1 MMISKTTE
9 SKSMNK
15 RYRSKSIIPRVSFWN
30 INEEQPFNAVLF
42 ESSAPPD
49 MMQYKAHQKNHF
61 VVSYAL
67 KGSFKSYID
76 FKETTVYAGDVALV
90 NPNQIHFVRPV
101 DNRVIKVIIIA
112 FNRAFFNRLNLDAR
126 VKVVSNDAHEN
137 LIIHSQQY
145 DTDVMPLLM
154 RAVFSEYQTTQRTT
168 PSLISLMSLLV
179 TRICDHTKSRKEVPR
194 GNFIYYSFLKLLDDM
209 VATTHRVSHY
219 AEALHISEKSL
230 NRACQAVAQS
240 AAQAIIHQKVLVEA
254 KRQLMYDQS
263 SAKEI
268 AYSVGFADPVQFSKF
283 FKQHNGL
290 APLEYRKKARSGRLS

>member
-1 MMISKTTE
+1 MT
-9 SKSMNK
+9 K
-15 RYRSKSIIPRVSFWN
+15 RYRSKSIIPKVSFWN

-42 ESSAPPD
+42 ESTAPTD
-49 MMQYKAHQKNHF
+49 MMQYKVHQKTHF

-67 KGSFKSYID
+67 KGSFRSYLD
-76 FKETTVYAGDVALV
+76 FKETIVIAGDVALV

-101 DNRVIKVIIIA
+101 DNKVIKVVILA
-112 FNRAFFNRLNLDAR
+112 FNRTFFNRLNLDAR
-126 VKVVSNDAHEN
+126 VKAMANDAQEN
-137 LIIHSQQY
+137 LMIHAQQY
-145 DTDVMPLLM
+145 DTDVIPLLI
-154 RAVFSEYQTTQRTT
+154 RTVFNEYQASHKTT
-168 PSLISLMSLLV
+168 PTLVSLMSLLV
-179 TRICDHTKSRKEVPR
+179 TRICEHTQSRKEVSR
-194 GNFIYYSFLKLLDDM
+194 GNFIYYSFLKLLEDK

-240 AAQAIIHQKVLVEA
+240 TAQTIIHQKILFEA

-290 APLEYRKKARSGRLS
+290 TPLEYRKKARSGRLS